1 MIVIYIVLA
10 LLAFVLYVKWRQ
22 SYWSR
27 RNVPTPKYE
36 FLLGNLRSLIS
47 NSKSTGE
54 GNLEVYNE
62 LKKHNIGYAG
72 MYIFLRP
79 VLVPLD
85 PKFIKLILQK
95 DFNYFMSHGVYHHPK
110 DIPSM
115 NLFNIEGEK
124 WKDQRAKLT
133 PTFTSG
139 KMKMMFETLMEKALI
154 LDKSVERYAEK
165 QEPFVIKEV
174 LGRFT
179 TDVIA
184 SCAFG
189 IECNSLDEPDNIFRQ
204 YGKKMLESSTKFRLI
219 ARMILSWPMV
229 AKFDLGTSKDITEF
243 FTKLVKDTIKYREDN
258 KVFRKDFMHLLIE
271 LKNQGYLTDNSD
283 IKGKIT
289 SKQVLT
295 ENDIIAQCFIFFFAG
310 FETSSTTMTFAL
322 LELSRNQ
329 NIQEKLRSE
338 INRVLDKHGGQITYD
353 AVMEMS
359 YLDQVINGMKTSY

>member
-1 MIVIYIVLA
+1 MVVIYIVLA
-10 LLAFVLYVKWRQ
+10 LLTFVLYVKWRQ

-27 RNVPTPKYE
+27 NNVPTPRYQ
-36 FLLGNLRSLIS
+36 FLLGNIKSLMS
-47 NSKSTGE
+47 NSKSSGE
-54 GNLEVYNE
+54 GYLEVYKE
-62 LKKHNIGYAG
+62 LKKLNIGYAG
-72 MYIFLRP
+72 MYILLRP
-79 VLVPLD
+79 VFVPLD
-85 PKFIKLILQK
+85 PKLIKLILQK
-95 DFNYFMSHGVYHHPK
+95 DFNYFMSHGTYHYSK
-110 DIPSM
+110 DILSM
-115 NLFNIEGEK
+115 NLFNIEGEQ

-154 LDKSVERYAEK
+154 LEKSVERYATN

-204 YGKKMLESSTKFRLI
+204 YGKKMLVSTTKLKLL
-219 ARMILSWPMV
+219 ARMILTWPMA
-229 AKFDLGTSKDITEF
+229 AKFNLGTAKDITQF

-271 LKNQGYLTDNSD
+271 LKNQGYLGENAD
-283 IKGKIT
+283 IKDKIT
-289 SKQVLT
+289 RKQLLT

-329 NIQEKLRSE
+329 SIQEKLRKE
-338 INRVLDKHGGQITYD
+338 INSVLDKHGGQITYD
-353 AVMEMS
+353 AIMEIN
-359 YLDQVINGMKTSY
+359 YLEQVINGMK